1 MPIAVISSRLHV
13 EVKKLT
19 PVRRLRVSSPS
30 PIAPAAAGT
39 SDAMPAAVRNCATG
53 LLPLRLV
60 NRRIGQPRLS
70 GNGFQLAGG
79 IGGTG
84 VADEV
89 HQRDVLVA
97 VGVEVALGQVDAVLG
112 RRRPAR
118 RAPCRAP
125 R

>member
-1 MPIAVISSRLHV
+1 M
-13 EVKKLT
+13 
-19 PVRRLRVSSPS
+19 
-30 PIAPAAAGT
+30 APAAAGT
-39 SDAMPAAVRNCATG
+39 SEAMPATVRSCATG

-79 IGGTG
+79 VGRPG

-97 VGVEVALGQVDAVLG
+97 VGVEVALGQVDTVLG
-112 RRRPAR
+112 GEGLHGARLAGPPDDRP
-118 RAPCRAP
+118 
-125 R
+125 